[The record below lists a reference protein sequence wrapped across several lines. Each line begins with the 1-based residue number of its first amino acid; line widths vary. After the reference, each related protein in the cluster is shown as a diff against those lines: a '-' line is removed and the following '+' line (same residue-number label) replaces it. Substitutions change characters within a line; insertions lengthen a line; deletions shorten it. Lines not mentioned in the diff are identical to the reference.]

1 MKSDF
6 YLVYIE
12 YDRNNDCDLVYW
24 KDLKLFSYCL
34 WDRFYFFGIDNR
46 VNVFMLFMK
55 FCV

>member
-12 YDRNNDCDLVYW
+12 YDWNNYVLVCW

-34 WDRFYFFGIDNR
+34 WDRFYYFDIDNR

>member
-12 YDRNNDCDLVYW
+12 YDWNNCDLVYC

-34 WDRFYFFGIDNR
+34 WDRFYFFDIDNR